1 MTSANEKGPE
11 LSPTARSL
19 GIDQLSRDQ
28 RIELVQ
34 EVWDSIAVETPPTL
48 LTESQRQEL
57 RRRVAEYD
65 ADPGDVVSWEQVRAE
80 TLDRLRRGS

>member
-1 MTSANEKGPE
+1 MP
-11 LSPTARSL
+11 PTAQSL

-34 EVWDSIAVETPPTL
+34 EIWDSIAVETPPTL

-57 RRRVAEYD
+57 RRRVAEDD
-65 ADPGDVVSWEQVRAE
+65 ADPNDVVPWEQVRAE
-80 TLDRLRRGS
+80 TLDRLRRNP